1 MNRTAIEEAA
11 GLLVRA
17 RSGPRLARLPEPC
30 HPATVAEAHAIQEAA
45 AAQLGEAIG
54 GWKVALTPD
63 GEVARGALV
72 QSRVV
77 PSGASLPASQVP
89 LLGVECEVAFRF
101 ERALPA
107 RTAPYGYEEVA
118 AAVTAFLAIEVV
130 DSRFHTYP
138 ATPLLDRIA
147 DFMSNG
153 AFVRGAD
160 IAAWRSVDLV
170 RLDVELVVD
179 GESVV
184 RQVGGHNAKD
194 PLLPALALVNAL
206 RTEGGVAAGKVV
218 TTGTYTGLHHVK
230 PGQAVQAI
238 FHGVGS
244 VAIRFD

>member
-1 MNRTAIEEAA
+1 MKGTAIEEAA

-17 RSGPRLARLPEPC
+17 RSGPRLARLPESC
-30 HPATVAEAHAIQEAA
+30 HPATVEEAHAIQEAA
-45 AAQLGEAIG
+45 AAQLGETIA

-77 PSGASLPASQVP
+77 ASGASLPASQMP

-118 AAVTAFLAIEVV
+118 AAVTAFPAIEVV

-138 ATPLLDRIA
+138 STPLLDRIA

-160 IAAWRSVDLV
+160 IPAWRSVDLV

-184 RQVGGHNAKD
+184 RRMGGHNAKD
-194 PLLPALALVNAL
+194 PLLPALALVNDL
-206 RTEGGVAAGKVV
+206 RTLGGVAAGKAV

-230 PGQAVQAI
+230 PGQAVEAV
-238 FHGVGS
+238 FHGVGT
-244 VAIRFD
+244 VTVRFD

>member
-1 MNRTAIEEAA
+1 MNRTAIEEAV

-17 RSGPRLARLPEPC
+17 RSGPRLARLPETC
-30 HPATVAEAHAIQEAA
+30 RPATVDDAHAIQEAA
-45 AAQLGEAIG
+45 AAQLGEAIA
-54 GWKVALTPD
+54 GWKVAVTPE

-77 PSGASLPASQVP
+77 ASGASLPASLVP

-101 ERALPA
+101 DRALPA
-107 RTAPYGYEEVA
+107 RATAYSYEEVA
-118 AAVTAFLAIEVV
+118 AAATALLAIEVV

-170 RLDVELVVD
+170 SLDVELVAD

-184 RQVGGHNAKD
+184 RQRGGHNAKD
-194 PLLPALALVNAL
+194 PLLPALALVNDL
-206 RTEGGVAAGKVV
+206 RTRGGVAAGKVV

-230 PGQAVQAI
+230 PGQAVEAV
-238 FHGVGS
+238 FHGVGT
-244 VAIRFD
+244 VTVRFA